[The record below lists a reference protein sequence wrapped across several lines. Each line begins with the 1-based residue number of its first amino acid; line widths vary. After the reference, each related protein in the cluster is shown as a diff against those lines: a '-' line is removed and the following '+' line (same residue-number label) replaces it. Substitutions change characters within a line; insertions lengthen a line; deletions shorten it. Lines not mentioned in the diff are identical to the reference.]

1 MFSLLY
7 VEFSRAFLTLFRYPA
22 NFISHLFINIF
33 MFYGLFLGASF
44 MSGRNSF
51 GDTLDT
57 LVVGYTAWV
66 MVNRTFARTP
76 QSIEA
81 EAATGVLESIFLSRY
96 NTSFVYMIR
105 GFVEAII
112 DMAMIIILINAIIW
126 LTNSNIAWTGFI
138 AFPVLTILFA
148 SIGCSLMAGGFA
160 LQWKRIS
167 AILPSIQF
175 VLMFLMFAP
184 FETWYEQGNLL
195 VMLLPMV
202 PSVVMMRE
210 LMVYDMVFNVDL
222 AIMAMA
228 NGVIY
233 LTAGLI
239 IFHKMVMRAR
249 NNGLV
254 GGY

>member
-1 MFSLLY
+1 MFSFFY
-7 VEFSRAFLTLFRYPA
+7 VEFSRAFLTLIRYPA
-22 NFISHLFINIF
+22 NFISMLFINVF
-33 MFYGLFLGASF
+33 MFYGLFLGASY
-44 MSGRNSF
+44 MSGKSEF
-51 GDTLDT
+51 GATLDT
-57 LVVGYTAWV
+57 MVVGYTAWV
-66 MVNRTFARTP
+66 LVNRSFAKTS

-96 NTSFVYMIR
+96 NTSFIYVIR
-105 GFVEAII
+105 GFIEAII
-112 DMAMIIILINAIIW
+112 DMVMIIILINSIVW
-126 LTNSNIAWTGFI
+126 LTKSNITWTGSV

-148 SIGCSLMAGGFA
+148 SIGCSVMAGGLA

-184 FETWYEQGNLL
+184 FETWYEQGISL

-210 LMVYDMVFNVDL
+210 LMAYDMGFNVEL
-222 AIMAMA
+222 AMMATA
-228 NGVIY
+228 NGVVY
-233 LTAGLI
+233 LTAGAI
-239 IFHKMVMRAR
+239 IFHKMIMRAR
-249 NNGLV
+249 NKGLV

>member
-1 MFSLLY
+1 MLSFLY
-7 VEFSRAFLTLFRYPA
+7 VEFSRAILTLIRYPA
-22 NFISHLFINIF
+22 NFVSHLFINIF
-33 MFYGLFLGASF
+33 MFYGLFLGASY
-44 MSGRNSF
+44 MSGKSAF

-57 LVVGYTAWV
+57 MVVGYTAWV
-66 MVNRTFARTP
+66 MVNRSFAKTS
-76 QSIEA
+76 QTIEA

-96 NTSFVYMIR
+96 NTSFIYVIR

-112 DMAMIIILINAIIW
+112 DMVMIIILINSIVWLTGSNIIW
-126 LTNSNIAWTGFI
+126 TSSI
-138 AFPVLTILFA
+138 AFPLFTILFA
-148 SIGCSLMAGGFA
+148 SIGCSVIAGGLA

-175 VLMFLMFAP
+175 VLLFLMFAP
-184 FETWYEQGNLL
+184 FETWYGQGNWL

-210 LMVYDMVFNVDL
+210 LMVYDMGFNVEL
-222 AIMAMA
+222 AMMAMA

-233 LTAGLI
+233 LIAGAL
-239 IFHKMVMRAR
+239 IFHKMTMLAR
-249 NNGLV
+249 KKGLV